1 MTMLTREEIEQ
12 GLVENRNS
20 PNGTARNAHA
30 EALVGAAE
38 AIGDGPLFRTA
49 LDNLIN
55 AYLWSAE
62 SSKMLVPFARLLQEY
77 DKDPGAFGRWD
88 AHSLFWQFK
97 WVATAI
103 SDSPEIPLQS
113 AVGWLEEMERRYRIA
128 GYSERP
134 VRESELWLADAIGDD
149 DRAERAHRAWLA
161 AERDDMSD
169 CHACELNGQGAYAVL
184 RGEDARALELWQ
196 PVLAGERTCAEEPH
210 RVLATSLLP
219 LLRLGRLDE
228 ARSHHVRGYRM
239 ARGNESLLPSIG
251 KHIEFCALSGNESR
265 GLEIL
270 AEHAAH
276 MSPLVNVDDQLAFH
290 GGVLVLLRRLA
301 ELGHGR
307 SPAVPYEGVP
317 HTVSE
322 LYEVLRASSLDIARR
337 FDARNGTTRVS
348 DRFLARIGREPLVDV
363 LPLGVRSSALPQPAA
378 AVTAPAAATVSPGAA
393 ADPADLADL
402 VERARQAREQR
413 HPAADALWA
422 EVGVRVDARP
432 QDEVDPLLAADVADH
447 RALTAARGGAEN
459 AAELLE
465 AVRDRYRELRQAERA
480 ALAELRLASAA
491 AQSGAEPQRIRELL
505 AAALKAAEALDAD
518 EPLRARRI
526 ALAELSAIRVESY
539 LRSLEDGPG
548 HEHLHEPGRDHGHG
562 ELAAE
567 LGAFVTAYGEALP
580 DLAAEAEEMLG
591 RVALS
596 QGDPERALPLL
607 ASSAAR
613 SVAAGLPWQ
622 AVDALVLRA
631 GVLMSLERH
640 EEAQEAARSALE
652 HSAEV
657 TEPETHGVV
666 RLTLADILLRRS
678 DAGAEAAEHALTAA
692 HWFDQAGLTADG
704 GAQARLVLARAYARE
719 GRHADAAEVLQST
732 LPDLLEHGEGQAV
745 SVREFL
751 GDLLRQLN
759 DPRAAAE
766 QYLLAAEVA
775 KGWEDTRPQAALAQ
789 AAAEQLSAARLDQEA
804 TAAYERSLEL
814 FRVTGDAPIAEVRI
828 LRSLAWLAPRG
839 GADAAAWARARE
851 LMEQASEVLE
861 AALAE
866 YASEGELSEAPV
878 PLRAELA
885 QTWLQLAQVL
895 DWRVTSHE
903 QSGSDDDDDDADAD
917 AGAGAEGADGEDGP
931 DVEALRLEEIE
942 LTARAGELYAELGP
956 DHLGERLQ
964 CVQYA
969 AWTEQEIGRKDAGAT
984 RLAALVD
991 EVRAMPEGVV
1001 PKELL
1006 ERAQSSLDSL
1016 RS

>member
-30 EALVGAAE
+30 EVLVGAAE
-38 AIGDGPLFRTA
+38 AIGDGPLFHTA

-77 DKDPGAFGRWD
+77 DKDPGAFDRWE

-103 SDSPEIPLQS
+103 GDSPEIPLQS
-113 AVGWLEEMERRYRIA
+113 AVGWLDEMERRYRIA

-134 VRESELWLADAIGDD
+134 VRESELWLADAMGDD
-149 DRAERAHRAWLA
+149 DRAEGAHRAWLA

-184 RGEDARALELWQ
+184 RGEDARALELWR

-210 RVLATSLLP
+210 RLLATSLLP

-276 MSPLVNVDDQLAFH
+276 VNPLVNVDDQLAFH
-290 GGVLVLLRRLA
+290 GGILVLLRRLT

-322 LYEVLRASSLDIARR
+322 LYEVLRASSLAIAHR

-363 LPLGVRSSALPQPAA
+363 LPLGVRSSALPQPTA
-378 AVTAPAAATVSPGAA
+378 AVTAPAAAAVTPVPA
-393 ADPADLADL
+393 ADLAEL

-432 QDEVDPLLAADVADH
+432 ADEVDPLLAADVADH
-447 RALTAARGGAEN
+447 RALTAARGGADD

-505 AAALKAAEALDAD
+505 AVALKAAEGLDAD
-518 EPLRARRI
+518 EPLRGRRI
-526 ALAELSAIRVESY
+526 ALAELSSIRVESY
-539 LRSLEDGPG
+539 LRSLEEGPE
-548 HEHLHEPGRDHGHG
+548 HEHLHGPGQDHGHG

-567 LGAFVTAYGEALP
+567 LGAFVTAYEEALP

-607 ASSAAR
+607 AASAAR
-613 SVAAGLPWQ
+613 AVAAGLPWQ

-631 GVLMSLERH
+631 GVLMSLERA

-666 RLTLADILLRRS
+666 RLTLADILLRRV
-678 DAGAEAAEHALTAA
+678 DAAAEAAEHALTAA

-751 GDLLRQLN
+751 GDLLRQLG

-775 KGWEDTRPQAALAQ
+775 KGWQDTRPQAALAQ

-839 GADAAAWARARE
+839 DANATAAAWARARE
-851 LMEQASEVLE
+851 LMEQASGVLE

-866 YASEGELSEAPV
+866 HAANAEPSETQAS

-903 QSGSDDDDDDADAD
+903 QSED
-917 AGAGAEGADGEDGP
+917 EGDGDGDGGEV

-956 DHLGERLQ
+956 NHLGDRLQ

-969 AWTEQEIGRKDAGAT
+969 AWTEQEIGREDAGAT
-984 RLAALVD
+984 RLAALV
-991 EVRAMPEGVV
+991 EELRAMPEGVV
-1001 PKELL
+1001 PDGLV

>member
-1 MTMLTREEIEQ
+1 MTVLTREEIEQ
-12 GLVENRNS
+12 GLAENRNS

-30 EALVGAAE
+30 EVLVGAAE

-77 DKDPGAFGRWD
+77 DKDPGAFDRWD

-103 SDSPEIPLQS
+103 SDSPEIPLPS
-113 AVGWLEEMERRYRIA
+113 AVGWLDEMERRYRIA

-134 VRESELWLADAIGDD
+134 VRESEMWLADAIGDD

-184 RGEDARALELWQ
+184 RGDDARALELWQ

-210 RVLATSLLP
+210 RLLATSLLP
-219 LLRLGRLDE
+219 LLRLGRFDE

-290 GGVLVLLRRLA
+290 GGILVLLRRLT

-307 SPAVPYEGVP
+307 SPAVPYDGVP

-322 LYEVLRASSLDIARR
+322 LYEVLRASSLEIARR

-348 DRFLARIGREPLVDV
+348 DRFLARIEREPLVDV
-363 LPLGVRSSALPQPAA
+363 LPLGVRSSALPRPAA
-378 AVTAPAAATVSPGAA
+378 AVTAPAATAVPAEPAPG
-393 ADPADLADL
+393 LEEL
-402 VERARQAREQR
+402 VERARQARDQR

-422 EVGVRVDARP
+422 EIGVRVDARP
-432 QDEVDPLLAADVADH
+432 QDEVDPLLAADVADQ
-447 RALTAARGGAEN
+447 RALTAARAGAGN

-465 AVRDRYRELRQAERA
+465 AVRDRYLELGLAERA
-480 ALAELRLASAA
+480 ALAQLRLASEA
-491 AQSGAEPQRIRELL
+491 AQSGAEPRRIRELL

-518 EPLRARRI
+518 EPLRGRRI
-526 ALAELSAIRVESY
+526 ALAELSSIRVESY
-539 LRSLEDGPG
+539 LRSLEAGPDHG
-548 HEHLHEPGRDHGHG
+548 HLHEPGQDHGHG

-567 LGAFVTAYGEALP
+567 LAAFATSYEEALP

-607 ASSAAR
+607 AASAAR
-613 SVAAGLPWQ
+613 AVSAGMPWQ

-631 GVLMSLERH
+631 GVLMSVERP

-652 HSAEV
+652 HSAQV
-657 TEPETHGVV
+657 TEAETQAVV
-666 RLTLADILLRRS
+666 RLTLADILLRRA
-678 DAGAEAAEHALTAA
+678 DGAAEAAEHALTAA
-692 HWFDQAGLTADG
+692 HWFDQADLTADG

-775 KGWEDTRPQAALAQ
+775 KGWEDAHPQAALAQ

-814 FRVTGDAPIAEVRI
+814 FRVTGDAPVAEVRI
-828 LRSLAWLAPRG
+828 LRSLAWLAPREST
-839 GADAAAWARARE
+839 GAPAWARARE
-851 LMEQASEVLE
+851 LMDEAGAVLE

-866 YASEGELSEAPV
+866 HAANAEPAGADAS

-903 QSGSDDDDDDADAD
+903 QSEDESEPG
-917 AGAGAEGADGEDGP
+917 DGDESVSAP
-931 DVEALRLEEIE
+931 ESEVDVQALRLEEID

-956 DHLGERLQ
+956 NHLGDRLQ

-969 AWTEQEIGRKDAGAT
+969 AWTEQEIGREDEGAT
-984 RLAALVD
+984 RLAALI
-991 EVRAMPEGVV
+991 EELRAMPEGVV
-1001 PKELL
+1001 PDGLL

>member
-1 MTMLTREEIEQ
+1 MTALTREEIEQ

-30 EALVGAAE
+30 EVLVGAAE

-77 DKDPGAFGRWD
+77 DKDPGAFDRWG

-103 SDSPEIPLQS
+103 GDSPEIPLQS
-113 AVGWLEEMERRYRIA
+113 AVGWLDEMERRYRIA

-134 VRESELWLADAIGDD
+134 VRESEMWLADAIGDD

-184 RGEDARALELWQ
+184 RGDDARALELWQ

-210 RVLATSLLP
+210 RLLATSLLP
-219 LLRLGRLDE
+219 LLRLGRFEE

-290 GGVLVLLRRLA
+290 GGILVLLRRLT

-307 SPAVPYEGVP
+307 SPAVPYDGVP

-322 LYEVLRASSLDIARR
+322 LYEVLRASSLEISRR

-348 DRFLARIGREPLVDV
+348 DRFLARIEREPLVDV
-363 LPLGVRSSALPQPAA
+363 LPLGVRSSALPRPAA
-378 AVTAPAAATVSPGAA
+378 AVVTAPAAG
-393 ADPADLADL
+393 LEELEEL
-402 VERARQAREQR
+402 VERARQARDQR

-432 QDEVDPLLAADVADH
+432 QDEVDPLLAADVADQ

-465 AVRDRYRELRQAERA
+465 AVRDRYLELGRAERA
-480 ALAELRLASAA
+480 ALAQLRLASEA
-491 AQSGAEPQRIRELL
+491 AQSGAEPRRIRELL
-505 AAALKAAEALDAD
+505 AAALKAAEALDED
-518 EPLRARRI
+518 EPLRGRRI
-526 ALAELSAIRVESY
+526 ALAELSSIRVESY
-539 LRSLEDGPG
+539 LRSLEAGPE
-548 HEHLHEPGRDHGHG
+548 HEHLHEPGQDHGHG

-567 LGAFVTAYGEALP
+567 LAAFVASYEEALP

-607 ASSAAR
+607 AASAAR
-613 SVAAGLPWQ
+613 AVSAGMPWQ

-631 GVLMSLERH
+631 GVLMSVERP
-640 EEAQEAARSALE
+640 EEAQEAARSALD
-652 HSAEV
+652 HSAQV
-657 TEPETHGVV
+657 TEAETQAVV
-666 RLTLADILLRRS
+666 RLTLADILLRRA
-678 DAGAEAAEHALTAA
+678 DGAAEAAEHALTAA
-692 HWFDQAGLTADG
+692 HWFDQADLTADG

-775 KGWEDTRPQAALAQ
+775 KEWEDPRPQAALAQ

-814 FRVTGDAPIAEVRI
+814 FRVTGDAPVAEVRI
-828 LRSLAWLAPRG
+828 LRSLAWLAPRESTG
-839 GADAAAWARARE
+839 AAAWARARE
-851 LMEQASEVLE
+851 LMDQACAVLE

-866 YASEGELSEAPV
+866 HAADAGPTGADAS

-895 DWRVTSHE
+895 DWRVTAHE
-903 QSGSDDDDDDADAD
+903 QSEDESTSRDGDGS
-917 AGAGAEGADGEDGP
+917 ADGSEV
-931 DVEALRLEEIE
+931 DVQALRLEEID

-956 DHLGERLQ
+956 NHLGDRLQ

-969 AWTEQEIGRKDAGAT
+969 AWTEQEIGREDAGAT
-984 RLAALVD
+984 RLAALI
-991 EVRAMPEGVV
+991 EELRAMPDEVV
-1001 PKELL
+1001 PDGLL

>member
-12 GLVENRNS
+12 GLSENRNS
-20 PNGTARNAHA
+20 PNGAARNAHA
-30 EALVGAAE
+30 EVLVGAAE
-38 AIGDGPLFRTA
+38 AIGDAALFRTA

-103 SDSPEIPLQS
+103 SDSPEIPLES
-113 AVGWLEEMERRYRIA
+113 AVGWLDEMERRYRIA

-134 VRESELWLADAIGDD
+134 VRESELWLADAIGQD
-149 DRAERAHRAWLA
+149 DRAERAHQAWLA
-161 AERDDMSD
+161 ADRDDMSD

-184 RGEDARALELWQ
+184 RGDDARALELWQ

-210 RVLATSLLP
+210 RLLATSLLP
-219 LLRLGRLDE
+219 LLRLGRFDE

-239 ARGNESLLPSIG
+239 ARGNESLLPSIA

-276 MSPLVNVDDQLAFH
+276 MSPLVNVDDQMAFH
-290 GGVLVLLRRLA
+290 GGILVLLRRLT
-301 ELGHGR
+301 ELGHGQ
-307 SPAVPYEGVP
+307 SPAVPYDGVP

-322 LYEVLRASSLDIARR
+322 LYEVLRASSLQIARR

-348 DRFLARIGREPLVDV
+348 DRFLARIGREPLVGV
-363 LPLGVRSSALPQPAA
+363 LPLGVRSTALPQPAA
-378 AVTAPAAATVSPGAA
+378 AVDAPAAATVPAPPA
-393 ADPADLADL
+393 ADFEEL

-432 QDEVDPLLAADVADH
+432 EDGVDPLLAADVADQ
-447 RALTAARGGAEN
+447 RALTAARGGAGN

-465 AVRDRYRELRQAERA
+465 AVRDRYRALGQAERA

-505 AAALKAAEALDAD
+505 AVALKAAEALDAE
-518 EPLRARRI
+518 EPLRGRRI
-526 ALAELSAIRVESY
+526 ALAELSSIRVESY
-539 LRSLEDGPG
+539 LRSLEAGPE
-548 HEHLHEPGRDHGHG
+548 HEHLHEPGQDHGHG

-567 LGAFVTAYGEALP
+567 LGAFVAAYAQDLP

-596 QGDPERALPLL
+596 QGEPERALPLL
-607 ASSAAR
+607 ASSASRAV
-613 SVAAGLPWQ
+613 SAGLPWQ

-631 GVLMSLERH
+631 GVLMSVERP
-640 EEAQEAARSALE
+640 EEAEEAARSALE

-657 TEPETHGVV
+657 TEAETQGVV
-666 RLTLADILLRRS
+666 RLTFADILLRRA
-678 DAGAEAAEHALTAA
+678 DAAAEAAEHALTAA

-759 DPRAAAE
+759 DSRAAAE

-775 KGWEDTRPQAALAQ
+775 KGWEDPRPQAALAQ
-789 AAAEQLSAARLDQEA
+789 AAAEQLSTARLDQEA
-804 TAAYERSLEL
+804 LAAYERSLEL
-814 FRVTGDAPIAEVRI
+814 FRMAGDAPIAEVRI
-828 LRSLAWLAPRG
+828 LRSLAWMAPRG
-839 GADAAAWARARE
+839 DTSAAAWARARD
-851 LMEQASEVLE
+851 LMDQAAGVLE
-861 AALAE
+861 TALAE
-866 YASEGELSEAPV
+866 NAETGEGQAV
-878 PLRAELA
+878 PQLRAELA

-895 DWRVTSHE
+895 DRRVTSHE
-903 QSGSDDDDDDADAD
+903 QAAD
-917 AGAGAEGADGEDGP
+917 EDGG
-931 DVEALRLEEIE
+931 DDEDGDEDGGEGQGSRRAEVDTEALRLEEIE
-942 LTARAGELYAELGP
+942 LTARAGDLYAELGP
-956 DHLGERLQ
+956 DHLGDRLQ

-969 AWTEQEIGRKDAGAT
+969 AWTEEEIGRAEAGAA
-984 RLAALVD
+984 RLSVLI
-991 EVRAMPEGVV
+991 EELRAMPEGV
-1001 PKELL
+1001 PEDLL
-1006 ERAQSSLDSL
+1006 ERAQSALDSL

>member
-12 GLVENRNS
+12 GLAENRSS
-20 PNGTARNAHA
+20 PNGAARNAHA
-30 EALVGAAE
+30 EVLVGAAE
-38 AIGDGPLFRTA
+38 AIGDGALFRTA

-77 DKDPGAFGRWD
+77 DKDPGSFGRWD

-103 SDSPEIPLQS
+103 SDSPEIPLES
-113 AVGWLEEMERRYRIA
+113 AVGWLDEMERRYRIA

-161 AERDDMSD
+161 ADRDDMSD

-184 RGEDARALELWQ
+184 RGDDARALELWQ

-210 RVLATSLLP
+210 RLLATSLLP
-219 LLRLGRLDE
+219 LLRLGRFDD

-276 MSPLVNVDDQLAFH
+276 MSPLVNVDDQMAFH
-290 GGVLVLLRRLA
+290 GGILVLLRRLT
-301 ELGHGR
+301 ELGHGQ

-322 LYEVLRASSLDIARR
+322 LYEVLRASSLEIARR

-348 DRFLARIGREPLVDV
+348 DRFLARIGREPLVGV
-363 LPLGVRSSALPQPAA
+363 LPLGVRSGALPRPAA
-378 AVTAPAAATVSPGAA
+378 AVSAATAVPAPPAADVEE
-393 ADPADLADL
+393 L

-422 EVGVRVDARP
+422 ELGIRVDARP
-432 QDEVDPLLAADVADH
+432 EDEVDPLLAADVADQ
-447 RALTAARGGAEN
+447 RALTAARGGAPN

-465 AVRDRYRELRQAERA
+465 AVRDRYRELGQSERA
-480 ALAELRLASAA
+480 ALVELRLASAA
-491 AQSGAEPQRIRELL
+491 AQSGAEPRRIRELL
-505 AAALKAAEALDAD
+505 AVALKSAEALDAD
-518 EPLRARRI
+518 EPLRGRRI
-526 ALAELSAIRVESY
+526 ALAELSSIRVESY
-539 LRSLEDGPG
+539 LRSLEAGPE
-548 HEHLHEPGRDHGHG
+548 HEHLHEPGQDHGHG

-567 LGAFVTAYGEALP
+567 LDAFVAAYEHALP

-596 QGDPERALPLL
+596 QGEPERALPLL
-607 ASSAAR
+607 AASAAR
-613 SVAAGLPWQ
+613 AVSAGLPWQ

-631 GVLMSLERH
+631 GVLMSVERP
-640 EEAQEAARSALE
+640 EEAEEAARSALE

-657 TEPETHGVV
+657 TEAETQGVV
-666 RLTLADILLRRS
+666 RLTLADILLRRT

-751 GDLLRQLN
+751 GDLLRQLG
-759 DPRAAAE
+759 DSRAAAE

-804 TAAYERSLEL
+804 LAAYERSLEL
-814 FRVTGDAPIAEVRI
+814 YRMTGDAPVAEVRI
-828 LRSLAWLAPRG
+828 LRSLAWMAPR
-839 GADAAAWARARE
+839 ADANEAAWARARD
-851 LMEQASEVLE
+851 LMGQAAGVLE

-866 YASEGELSEAPV
+866 AGPAGSAEAGEGRAAPQ
-878 PLRAELA
+878 LRAELA
-885 QTWLQLAQVL
+885 QTWLQLAQLL
-895 DWRVTSHE
+895 DWRVTSYE
-903 QSGSDDDDDDADAD
+903 QAEDD
-917 AGAGAEGADGEDGP
+917 EDGGGGEGSRRLEV
-931 DVEALRLEEIE
+931 DAEALRREEIE
-942 LTARAGELYAELGP
+942 LTARAGDLYAELGP
-956 DHLGERLQ
+956 DHLGDRLQ

-969 AWTEQEIGRKDAGAT
+969 AWTEQEIGREEAGAA
-984 RLAALVD
+984 RLSELI
-991 EVRAMPEGVV
+991 EEFRAMPEGV
-1001 PKELL
+1001 PDELL
-1006 ERAQSSLDSL
+1006 ERAQSTLDSL

>member
-12 GLVENRNS
+12 GLAENRSS
-20 PNGTARNAHA
+20 PNGAARNAHA
-30 EALVGAAE
+30 EVLVGAAE
-38 AIGDGPLFRTA
+38 AIGDGALFRTA

-77 DKDPGAFGRWD
+77 DKDPGSFDRWD

-103 SDSPEIPLQS
+103 GDSPEIPLES
-113 AVGWLEEMERRYRIA
+113 AVGWLDEMERRYRIA

-134 VRESELWLADAIGDD
+134 VRESELWLADAIGED

-161 AERDDMSD
+161 ADRDDMSD

-210 RVLATSLLP
+210 RLLATSLLP
-219 LLRLGRLDE
+219 LLRLGRFDE

-276 MSPLVNVDDQLAFH
+276 MSPLVNVDDQMAFH
-290 GGVLVLLRRLA
+290 GGILVLLRRLT
-301 ELGHGR
+301 ELGHGQ

-322 LYEVLRASSLDIARR
+322 LYEVLRASSLEIARR

-348 DRFLARIGREPLVDV
+348 DRFLARIGREPLVGV
-363 LPLGVRSSALPQPAA
+363 LPLGVRSSALPRPAA
-378 AVTAPAAATVSPGAA
+378 AVSAPAAAAVPAPPA
-393 ADPADLADL
+393 ADVEEL

-432 QDEVDPLLAADVADH
+432 QDEVDPLLAADIADQ
-447 RALTAARGGAEN
+447 RALTAARGGAAN
-459 AAELLE
+459 ASELLE
-465 AVRDRYRELRQAERA
+465 AVRDRYRELGRSERA

-505 AAALKAAEALDAD
+505 AVALKAAEALDAD
-518 EPLRARRI
+518 EPLRMRRI
-526 ALAELSAIRVESY
+526 ALAELSSIRVESY
-539 LRSLEDGPG
+539 LRSLEAGPE
-548 HEHLHEPGRDHGHG
+548 HEHLHEPGQDHGHG

-567 LGAFVTAYGEALP
+567 LGAFAAAYAQTLP

-596 QGDPERALPLL
+596 QGEPERALPLL
-607 ASSAAR
+607 AASAAR
-613 SVAAGLPWQ
+613 AVAAGLPWQ

-631 GVLMSLERH
+631 GVLMSVERP
-640 EEAQEAARSALE
+640 EEAEEAARSALE

-657 TEPETHGVV
+657 TEAETQGVV
-666 RLTLADILLRRS
+666 RLTLADILLRRT
-678 DAGAEAAEHALTAA
+678 DAAAEAAEHALTAA

-751 GDLLRQLN
+751 GDLLRQLG
-759 DPRAAAE
+759 DARAAAE

-789 AAAEQLSAARLDQEA
+789 AAAEQLSTARLDREA
-804 TAAYERSLEL
+804 LAAYERSLEL
-814 FRVTGDAPIAEVRI
+814 YRVTGDAPVAEVRI
-828 LRSLAWLAPRG
+828 LRSLAWMAPRG
-839 GADAAAWARARE
+839 DADEAAWARARD
-851 LMEQASEVLE
+851 LMDQAAGVLE
-861 AALAE
+861 VALAE
-866 YASEGELSEAPV
+866 AGSGEAGEGRAATQ
-878 PLRAELA
+878 LRGELA
-885 QTWLQLAQVL
+885 QTWLQLAQLL
-895 DWRVTSHE
+895 DWRVTSYE
-903 QSGSDDDDDDADAD
+903 Q
-917 AGAGAEGADGEDGP
+917 AEEEDEGETETGGGGGESSRRAEVDT
-931 DVEALRLEEIE
+931 EALRLEEIE
-942 LTARAGELYAELGP
+942 LTARAGDLYAELGP
-956 DHLGERLQ
+956 DHLGDRLQ

-969 AWTEQEIGRKDAGAT
+969 AWTEQEIGREEAGAA
-984 RLAALVD
+984 RLSALV
-991 EVRAMPEGVV
+991 EEFRAMPEGV
-1001 PKELL
+1001 PDELL

>member
-290 GGVLVLLRRLA
+290 GGVLVLLRRLT

-322 LYEVLRASSLDIARR
+322 LSEVLRASSLDIARR

-378 AVTAPAAATVSPGAA
+378 AVTAPTTATVSPVAA

-422 EVGVRVDARP
+422 EVGVRVDTRP

-526 ALAELSAIRVESY
+526 ALAELSAMRVESY

-548 HEHLHEPGRDHGHG
+548 HEHLPEPGRDHGHG

-631 GVLMSLERH
+631 GVLMSLERP

-851 LMEQASEVLE
+851 LMEQASGVLE

-866 YASEGELSEAPV
+866 YASEGELSEVPV
-878 PLRAELA
+878 PLRSELA

-903 QSGSDDDDDDADAD
+903 QSGSDDDDDDAD
-917 AGAGAEGADGEDGP
+917 AGAEGADGEDGP

-991 EVRAMPEGVV
+991 EIRAMPEGVV
-1001 PKELL
+1001 PEGLL

>member
-1 MTMLTREEIEQ
+1 MTVLTREEIEQ

-30 EALVGAAE
+30 EVLVGAAE

-77 DKDPGAFGRWD
+77 DKDPGAFDRWD

-103 SDSPEIPLQS
+103 GDSPEIPLQS
-113 AVGWLEEMERRYRIA
+113 AVGWLDEMERRYRIA

-134 VRESELWLADAIGDD
+134 VRESEMWLADAIGDD

-184 RGEDARALELWQ
+184 RGDDARALELWQ

-210 RVLATSLLP
+210 RLLATSLLP
-219 LLRLGRLDE
+219 LLRLGRFEE

-290 GGVLVLLRRLA
+290 GGILVLLRRLT

-307 SPAVPYEGVP
+307 SPAVPYDGVP

-322 LYEVLRASSLDIARR
+322 LYEVLRASSLEISRR
-337 FDARNGTTRVS
+337 FDTRNGTSRVS
-348 DRFLARIGREPLVDV
+348 DRFLARIEREPLVDV
-363 LPLGVRSSALPQPAA
+363 LPLGVRSSALPRPAA
-378 AVTAPAAATVSPGAA
+378 AVVTATAAGPEE
-393 ADPADLADL
+393 LEEL
-402 VERARQAREQR
+402 VERARQARDQR

-432 QDEVDPLLAADVADH
+432 QDEVDPLLAADVADQ

-465 AVRDRYRELRQAERA
+465 AVRDRYLELGRAERA
-480 ALAELRLASAA
+480 ALAQLRLASEA
-491 AQSGAEPQRIRELL
+491 AQSGAEPRRIRELL
-505 AAALKAAEALDAD
+505 AAALKAAEALDED
-518 EPLRARRI
+518 EPLRERRI
-526 ALAELSAIRVESY
+526 ALAELSSIRVESY
-539 LRSLEDGPG
+539 LRSLEAGPE
-548 HEHLHEPGRDHGHG
+548 HEHLHEPGQDHGHG

-567 LGAFVTAYGEALP
+567 LAAFVASYEEALP

-607 ASSAAR
+607 AASAAR
-613 SVAAGLPWQ
+613 AVSAGMPWQ

-631 GVLMSLERH
+631 GVLMSVERP
-640 EEAQEAARSALE
+640 EEAQEAARSALD
-652 HSAEV
+652 HSAQV
-657 TEPETHGVV
+657 TEAETQAVV
-666 RLTLADILLRRS
+666 RLTLADILLRRA
-678 DAGAEAAEHALTAA
+678 DGAAEAAEHALTAA
-692 HWFDQAGLTADG
+692 HWFDQADLTADG

-775 KGWEDTRPQAALAQ
+775 KEWEDPRPQAALAQ
-789 AAAEQLSAARLDQEA
+789 AAAEQLAAARLDQEA

-814 FRVTGDAPIAEVRI
+814 FRVTGDAPVAEVRI
-828 LRSLAWLAPRG
+828 LRSLAWLAPRESTG
-839 GADAAAWARARE
+839 AAAWARARE
-851 LMEQASEVLE
+851 LMDQACAVLE

-866 YASEGELSEAPV
+866 HAADAGPTGADAS

-895 DWRVTSHE
+895 DWRVTAHE
-903 QSGSDDDDDDADAD
+903 QSEDESTSRDGDGS
-917 AGAGAEGADGEDGP
+917 ADGSEV
-931 DVEALRLEEIE
+931 DVQALRLEEID

-956 DHLGERLQ
+956 NHLGDRLQ

-969 AWTEQEIGRKDAGAT
+969 AWTEQEIGREDAGAT
-984 RLAALVD
+984 RLAALI
-991 EVRAMPEGVV
+991 EELRAMPEEVV
-1001 PKELL
+1001 PDGLL